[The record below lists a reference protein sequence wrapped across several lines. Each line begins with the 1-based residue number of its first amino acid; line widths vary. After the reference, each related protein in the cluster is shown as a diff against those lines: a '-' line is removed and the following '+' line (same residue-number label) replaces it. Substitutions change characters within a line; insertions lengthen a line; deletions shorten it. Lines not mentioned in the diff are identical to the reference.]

1 MAKINKPN
9 FTTLWASE
17 GNVTPPSLD
26 QILSGW
32 QMNQFP
38 PSDVTNYQMN
48 KVESAISYI
57 YQMGVPEWS
66 DDIEYQ
72 ENSLTLNKVD
82 GLIYRSKR
90 VNKGKAPQLSS
101 DDWVVAFDR
110 FGASNDLREIINK
123 IMIQDGYLP
132 FYVTK
137 ANPNMTGI
145 ASAPAFKAS
154 VGNPSQNR
162 GFNFENYEN
171 TGVFSQGGDLLLA
184 SGGVVNGR
192 IKNTPPT
199 LDMNDNTLVT
209 TALLKKVIDEIK
221 VATQLPVGMSIISN
235 NKENPATYLG
245 YGTWIQDVQGKA
257 LVGVMANAGSDVPNW
272 VKYADSTSGDSY
284 TTRLAVEN
292 LPSFR
297 AQLLLNTW
305 VHGDDA
311 SGEGAILTANRNYR
325 DGTQTPKNSY
335 ADFQGENLPF
345 SNVQP
350 SQTKFIWTR
359 TA

>member
-1 MAKINKPN
+1 MAKLNKPD

-17 GNVTPPSLD
+17 GNVTAPSLN
-26 QILSGW
+26 QMLSGW

-48 KVESAISYI
+48 KVETAISYI
-57 YQMGVPEWS
+57 YQMGIPEW
-66 DDIEYQ
+66 DDKVEYQ
-72 ENSLTLNKVD
+72 INSLALNKVD
-82 GLIYRSKR
+82 GLIYRSKT
-90 VNKGKAPQLSS
+90 VNIGKAPQLSAN
-101 DDWVVAFDR
+101 DWVVAFDR
-110 FGASNDLREIINK
+110 FGASDDLRVTLNK
-123 IMIQDGYLP
+123 ILNQDGYLS

-137 ANPNMTGI
+137 SNPQMVGI
-145 ASAPAFKAS
+145 ATAPSFKAA
-154 VGNPSQNR
+154 VGAPSQGT
-162 GFNFENYEN
+162 GFGFTNYET
-171 TGVFSQGGDLLLA
+171 TGVFSQGGDLLFA
-184 SGGVVNGR
+184 SDGVVNGR
-192 IKNTPPT
+192 IKKDAPT
-199 LDMNDNTLVT
+199 LEMNDNTLVT

-221 VATQLPVGMSIISN
+221 LATQLPIGMSIITN

-245 YGTWIQDVQGKA
+245 YGTWIADLQGKA
-257 LVGVMANAGSDVPNW
+257 LVGVNTAAGSDAPNW

-284 TTRLAVEN
+284 TTKLATEN

-311 SGEGAILTANRNYR
+311 SGSGAILTANRNWES
-325 DGTQTPKNSY
+325 GTQLPDKSY
-335 ADFQGENLPF
+335 ADFQGENIPF